1 MNRQQTHAETSAGA
15 VHAILVHSMKISQVL
30 KDKNE
35 AQRFLQ
41 YHFTKILKLNTRPSN
56 KSKSPL
62 RKPEYTEKAK
72 AKERFTKTKLP
83 FY

>member
-41 YHFTKILKLNTRPSN
+41 YHFTK
-56 KSKSPL
+56 
-62 RKPEYTEKAK
+62 Y
-72 AKERFTKTKLP
+72 
-83 FY
+83 

>member
-15 VHAILVHSMKISQVL
+15 VYAILVHSMKISQVL

-41 YHFTKILKLNTRPSN
+41 YYFAKTLKPRTLS
-56 KSKSPL
+56 
-62 RKPEYTEKAK
+62 
-72 AKERFTKTKLP
+72 RFDDKTIKKL
-83 FY
+83 